1 MSSRATKIWPSKIL
15 GYLLPI
21 VGLVMVI
28 FSSYLLV
35 RIFRDPVKNEIKYS
49 MHTKARADNL
59 SPANTDFSIL
69 ISKLGITSPIIKGV
83 DAFDS
88 KEYQLALSKGIAHAI
103 GTKLPG
109 EGGNI
114 FLFAHSSADLFT
126 AERYN
131 SVFYL
136 IHHLDKGDTVDIW
149 YEGRQYKYEVKQK
162 EFVSPGSTAI
172 LTRIMPSET
181 LTLMTCWPPGTTLS
195 RLIVTAKLL
204 AE

>member
-1 MSSRATKIWPSKIL
+1 MPSRATKIWPGDLL
-15 GYLLPI
+15 GKVLGFT
-21 VGLVMVI
+21 GLVLVI
-28 FSSYLLV
+28 FSTYLLV
-35 RIFRDPVKNEIKYS
+35 RIFKDPLKNEIKYV

-59 SPANTDFSIL
+59 QPANKDFSIL
-69 ISKLGITSPIIKGV
+69 IEKLGIASQIISDV

-88 KEYQLALSKGIAHAI
+88 KKYQLALSKGIAHAK

-114 FLFAHSSADLFT
+114 FLFAHSSSDLLT

-149 YEGRQYKYEVKQK
+149 YQGQQYKYEVKSK
-162 EFVSPGSTAI
+162 EFVSPGSTSP
-172 LTRIMPSET
+172 LTRIMSSET

-195 RLIVTAKLL
+195 RLIVTASLIN
-204 AE
+204 

>member
-1 MSSRATKIWPSKIL
+1 MSPFATKIWPGDLFGRVL
-15 GYLLPI
+15 GLT
-21 VGLVMVI
+21 GLVLVI

-35 RIFRDPVKNEIKYS
+35 RIFKDPVKNEIKYV

-59 SPANTDFSIL
+59 QPASLDFSIVVE
-69 ISKLGITSPIIKGV
+69 KLGITSEIIANV
-83 DAFDS
+83 DPFDS
-88 KEYQLALSKGIAHAI
+88 KKYQLALSKGIAHAS

-114 FLFAHSSADLFT
+114 FLFAHSSTNLFT
-126 AERYN
+126 AKRYN

-136 IHHLDKGDTVDIW
+136 IHHLDTDDVVDIW
-149 YEGRQYKYEVKQK
+149 YLGQQYKYEVINK
-162 EFVSPGSTAI
+162 EFVSPGSTSS

-195 RLIVTAKLL
+195 RLIITAKLS
-204 AE
+204 E